1 MVSVV
6 WGLTSIIGVIMAYV
20 NKGTAPEWLKSHY
33 QVQIRTFWIGML
45 YGIIGIILL
54 TVVVGLLVLLLVL
67 VWYIVRCVKGMNALD
82 EGKPVANP
90 TSWMF

>member
-1 MVSVV
+1 
-6 WGLTSIIGVIMAYV
+6 
-20 NKGTAPEWLKSHY
+20 
-33 QVQIRTFWIGML
+33 ML
-45 YGIIGIILL
+45 YGIIGMILL

-67 VWYIVRCVKGMNALD
+67 VRYIVRCVKGMNALD